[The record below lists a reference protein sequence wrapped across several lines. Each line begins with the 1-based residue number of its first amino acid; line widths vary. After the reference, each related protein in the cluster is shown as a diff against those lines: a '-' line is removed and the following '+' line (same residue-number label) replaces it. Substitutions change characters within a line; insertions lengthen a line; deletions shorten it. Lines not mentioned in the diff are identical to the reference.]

1 MEFWFRRMSE
11 RLHGGSVSDIL
22 FALKYPLLMKIT
34 LITSLLIFLFAS
46 ASLAQNTNQNLL
58 EKVDLLFSM
67 PGEPTPEKVGFDNPK
82 SYWKVKYELVLSD
95 SFTLEKLGRCMRNL
109 PDTRL
114 YCPLNKDGKLSKK
127 IRKGAVP
134 ITRGEFIRRGP
145 MSETDREVTIPVALM
160 PEVID
165 IFNRSVGVD
174 GVNPTFILF
183 VKAKAS
189 TRTADK
195 VKFRKKLT
203 TEGIHPLKFYYP
215 DMKFADYWNIAKI
228 GLALGLT
235 RSEDGTIRGFHIYR
249 F

>member
-1 MEFWFRRMSE
+1 MKNLVICLICTLLLAAAS
-11 RLHGGSVSDIL
+11 
-22 FALKYPLLMKIT
+22 FAQTPQK
-34 LITSLLIFLFAS
+34 
-46 ASLAQNTNQNLL
+46 NLL
-58 EKVDLLFSM
+58 ESVEMQFSM

-95 SFTLEKLGRCMRNL
+95 SFTLEKIGRCRRNL

-114 YCPLNKDGKLSKK
+114 YCPLNRDGKLGKRMKK
-127 IRKGAVP
+127 GTIP
-134 ITRGEFIRRGP
+134 IKKGEFIRRGP
-145 MSETDREVTIPVALM
+145 MSEADREVTIPVALT

-174 GVNPTFILF
+174 GVNPTLILF
-183 VKAKAS
+183 VKTKAS

-195 VKFRKKLT
+195 AKFKKKLT

-215 DMKFADYWNIAKI
+215 DMKFADYWNITKI
-228 GLALGLT
+228 GLTLGLT
-235 RSEDGTIRGFHIYR
+235 RSEDGTILGFHVYR

>member
-1 MEFWFRRMSE
+1 M
-11 RLHGGSVSDIL
+11 LN
-22 FALKYPLLMKIT
+22 MKIP
-34 LITSLLIFLFAS
+34 LISCLLIIFSTSVCF
-46 ASLAQNTNQNLL
+46 AQNTNQNLL
-58 EKVDLLFSM
+58 EKVDLQFSM

-95 SFTLEKLGRCMRNL
+95 SFTLEKLGRCMRRL

-114 YCPLNKDGKLSKK
+114 YCPLNRDGKLGKK
-127 IRKGAVP
+127 IKKGTIP
-134 ITRGEFIRRGP
+134 ITKGEFIRRGP
-145 MSETDREVTIPVALM
+145 MSDADREVTIPVALT

-174 GVNPTFILF
+174 TVNPTLILF
-183 VKAKAS
+183 VKTKAS

-195 VKFRKKLT
+195 VKFKKKLT

-215 DMKFADYWNIAKI
+215 DMKFADYWNITKI
-228 GLALGLT
+228 GLSLGLT
-235 RSEDGTIRGFHIYR
+235 RSEDGSILGFHIYR